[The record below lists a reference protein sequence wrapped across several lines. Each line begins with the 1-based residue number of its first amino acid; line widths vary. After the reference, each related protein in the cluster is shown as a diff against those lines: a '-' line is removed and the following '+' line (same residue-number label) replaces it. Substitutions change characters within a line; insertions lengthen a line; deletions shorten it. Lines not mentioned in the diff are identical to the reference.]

1 MSLEELAKDFQLQET
16 EKQAHSLKT
25 VSQPS
30 PIDSSWS
37 NMSGSIMI
45 LALSE
50 YLQSRL
56 KWRKRNRKISANI
69 SGEGH
74 ALHNMC
80 VTNFVR

>member
-1 MSLEELAKDFQLQET
+1 MSLEEFAKDFQLHET
-16 EKQAHSLKT
+16 EKQVYMLKT

-37 NMSGSIMI
+37 NMSSSIMI

-56 KWRKRNRKISANI
+56 KWQKRNRKVATIP
-69 SGEGH
+69 GEGH
-74 ALHNMC
+74 ALHISD
-80 VTNFVR
+80 TLHL